1 MSDKIKLL
9 PEIVANQIAA
19 GEVVNTPS
27 NVVKEMMENSIDA
40 GARSI
45 RVNFRDGGK
54 QLIQIIDDGEGMSPL
69 DARMAFD
76 RHATSK
82 ISSFD
87 DIYSLHTFGFRGEA
101 LASIAAVSEVE
112 LRTRQAGDEVGTQT
126 IIRGGEFQS
135 QTPVM
140 CPVGSQFA
148 VRNIFYNVPSRRKF
162 IDGDNARLVAQM
174 KQEFTRVALCN
185 PEVEFELMSN
195 DAPIYRLPASNLA
208 GRIVDLIGKHI
219 KQNLL
224 DVAVET
230 SVVSISGFVG
240 RPAAAKKRNSEQYL
254 FVNGRYFQS
263 PQLQKAICK
272 AYEKLIPEG
281 CTPSYFIYMTVD
293 ADRVDVNVH
302 PQKTT
307 VKFADGEVIAQI
319 VQAAVRE
326 TLAKTGAIP
335 MMDFST
341 EGRVEIPVMRRDAV
355 YREPRSM
362 SNSSYNPFREEYI
375 DPAAP
380 MPDEAFTGFD
390 VPYDGKMPQSLH
402 EPSPRGIARGGAARV
417 PMPATEDS
425 QDDEFISISSA
436 MDAPAPPSAIEY
448 IDDEQLNDAQQE
460 LDYIPSPGADS
471 ATRSRHDGFASAAF
485 EEVSSLRNGYAVALY
500 GGRTVVIDLKR
511 VRERVVYENTLAVLS
526 QGSAPSQR
534 LLFAERLTLSEE
546 EYESMELHATE
557 FAALGF
563 EVEFAGD
570 GVVEIMGVPAMT
582 GQGAAVDELIYE
594 LLQGIDDGDA
604 PADMQRRR
612 MAAVMAHRAA
622 ASYGKGISSAEARAL
637 VAQLEGC
644 EDRSFSPSGRPL
656 MAELTVEEIRAKLN

>member
-40 GARSI
+40 GAHRI

-54 QLIQIIDDGEGMSPL
+54 QLIQVIDDGEGMSPL

-101 LASIAAVSEVE
+101 LASIAAVAEVE
-112 LRTRQAGDEVGTQT
+112 LKTRQAGDEVGTQT

-148 VRNIFYNVPSRRKF
+148 VKNIFYNVPSRRKF
-162 IDGDNARLVAQM
+162 IDGDNARLVSQM

-185 PEVEFELMSN
+185 PDVEFELMSN
-195 DAPIYRLPASNLA
+195 DAPLYRLAASNLA

-230 SVVSISGFVG
+230 SVVTLSGFVG

-263 PQLQKAICK
+263 PQIHKSICK
-272 AYEKLIPEG
+272 AYERLIPEG
-281 CTPSYFIYMTVD
+281 CAPSYFIYLTVD
-293 ADRVDVNVH
+293 AERVDVNVH

-307 VKFADGEVIAQI
+307 VKFADGEVVAQI

-341 EGRVEIPVMRRDAV
+341 EGRVDIPVMRRDAV

-375 DPAAP
+375 DASAP

-390 VPYDGKMPQSLH
+390 VPYDGEMPPSVH
-402 EPSPRGIARGGAARV
+402 EPSPGGVLHGAAE
-417 PMPATEDS
+417 PAEG
-425 QDDEFISISSA
+425 EFISISSA
-436 MDAPAPPSAIEY
+436 MCPPEDSSTIEY
-448 IDDEQLNDAQQE
+448 IDDEPSQQGERE
-460 LDYIPSPGADS
+460 LDYV
-471 ATRSRHDGFASAAF
+471 ASAEGGDVAGGARAF
-485 EEVSSLRNGYAVALY
+485 ADASFDEVCSLRNGYATALY
-500 GGRTVVIDLKR
+500 GGRLVVIDLRR
-511 VRERVVYENTLAVLS
+511 VRERVLYENTLAVLS
-526 QGSAPSQR
+526 HGSAPSQR
-534 LLFAERLTLSEE
+534 LLFAERLTLGAE
-546 EYESMELHATE
+546 EYGSMELHATE

-570 GVVEIMGVPAMT
+570 GVIEVTGVPAMT
-582 GQGAAVDELIYE
+582 GQGVAVDELIYD
-594 LLQGIDDGDA
+594 LLRGIDDGDM
-604 PADMQRRR
+604 PAEMQRRR
-612 MAAVMAHRAA
+612 MAEVMAHRGAA
-622 ASYGKGISSAEARAL
+622 AYGRGVSSAEVQSL
-637 VAQLEGC
+637 MAQLESC
-644 EDRSFSPSGRPL
+644 ADRSFSPSGRPL
-656 MAELTVEEIRAKLN
+656 MAEITTEEIRAKLN

>member
-40 GARSI
+40 GAHHI
-45 RVNFRDGGK
+45 KVNFRDGGK
-54 QLIQIIDDGEGMSPL
+54 QLIQVIDDGEGMSPL

-101 LASIAAVSEVE
+101 LASIAAVAEVE

-148 VRNIFYNVPSRRKF
+148 VKNIFYNVPSRRKF
-162 IDGDNARLVAQM
+162 IDGDNARLASQM
-174 KQEFTRVALCN
+174 KQEFARVALCN
-185 PEVEFELMSN
+185 PDVEFELLSN
-195 DAPIYRLPASNLA
+195 DAPLYRLAASNLA

-230 SVVSISGFVG
+230 SVVTLSGFVG

-263 PQLQKAICK
+263 PQIHKSICK
-272 AYEKLIPEG
+272 AYERLIPEG
-281 CTPSYFIYMTVD
+281 CAPSYFIYMRVD
-293 ADRVDVNVH
+293 AERVDVNVH

-307 VKFADGEVIAQI
+307 VKFADGEVVAQI

-341 EGRVEIPVMRRDAV
+341 EGRVDIPVMRRDAV

-375 DPAAP
+375 DASAP

-390 VPYDGKMPQSLH
+390 VPYDGEMPPSVH
-402 EPSPRGIARGGAARV
+402 EPSPGGMLHGTAESA
-417 PMPATEDS
+417 DG
-425 QDDEFISISSA
+425 EFISISSA
-436 MDAPAPPSAIEY
+436 MGSPERSSTIEY
-448 IDDEQLNDAQQE
+448 IDEESLQQTDRE
-460 LDYIPSPGADS
+460 LDYV
-471 ATRSRHDGFASAAF
+471 ASAAIDDAARGAMRAF
-485 EEVSSLRNGYAVALY
+485 ADATFDEVCSLRNGYATALY
-500 GGRTVVIDLKR
+500 GGRLVVIDLRR
-511 VRERVVYENTLAVLS
+511 VRERVLYENTLAVLS
-526 QGSAPSQR
+526 HGSAPSQR
-534 LLFAERLTLSEE
+534 LLFAERLTLGAE
-546 EYESMELHATE
+546 EYGSMELHATE

-570 GVVEIMGVPAMT
+570 GVIEVTGVPAMT
-582 GQGAAVDELIYE
+582 GQGVAVDELIYD
-594 LLQGIDDGDA
+594 LLRGIDDGDM
-604 PADMQRRR
+604 PAEMQRRR
-612 MAAVMAHRAA
+612 MAEVMAHRGA
-622 ASYGKGISSAEARAL
+622 ASYGRGVSSAEVQSL
-637 VAQLEGC
+637 MAQLESC
-644 EDRSFSPSGRPL
+644 SDRSFSPSGRPL
-656 MAELTVEEIRAKLN
+656 MAEITIEDIRAKLNR